1 MKRATSSSMPPYRA
15 SFYFNPRPHEEG
27 DKLVGDLDYDIEHF
41 NPRPHEEGDVIKF
54 SSIFFIILFQSTP
67 S

>member
-41 NPRPHEEGDVIKF
+41 NPRPHEEGD
-54 SSIFFIILFQSTP
+54 Q
-67 S
+67 